1 MSNLPAEINIK
12 NLIDDLR
19 YISWKASDILL
30 YYLQKIKD
38 QKYNSEFIK
47 TKNNNEPVTMAD
59 LEVNKLI
66 IDQITKRYS
75 LILGDVLSEE
85 KVKSLYEHNNK
96 FLWVLDPLDG
106 TKDFIQCTEN
116 FAMHLALNF
125 KNRPFIGVVLIPM
138 RNELWIADGNQVW
151 CEDKDGTRKEVK
163 FSNNFSLKDM
173 TIVTSKNH
181 SNKNLQ
187 DLIDKLGFKKSLVMG
202 SIGCKIASIVRGES
216 DIYISLS
223 LPGKSAPKDWDFAAP
238 EIILRQAGGAITN
251 LYNEELSYN
260 NQNYRQ
266 EGIIIASNNIK
277 NHKIICLE
285 IQKVVQKYNIFPLR
299 TN

>member
-66 IDQITKRYS
+66 IDEITKRYS
-75 LILGDVLSEE
+75 LSLGDVLSEE
-85 KVKSLYEHNNK
+85 KVKPLSEHNNK

-151 CEDKDGTRKEVK
+151 CEDKSGARKEVK

-181 SNKNLQ
+181 RNKKLQ

-260 NQNYRQ
+260 NQNFRQ
-266 EGIIIASNNIK
+266 EGIVIASNNIK

-285 IQKVVQKYNIFPLR
+285 IQKVIQKYNIFPLR
-299 TN
+299 AN

>member
-30 YYLQKIKD
+30 YYLQQIKD

-66 IDQITKRYS
+66 IDEITKRYS
-75 LILGDVLSEE
+75 LSLGDVLSEE
-85 KVKSLYEHNNK
+85 KVKPLSEHNNK

-151 CEDKDGTRKEVK
+151 CEDKSGARKEVK

-181 SNKNLQ
+181 RNKKLQ

-260 NQNYRQ
+260 NQNFRQ
-266 EGIIIASNNIK
+266 EGIVIASNNIK

-285 IQKVVQKYNIFPLR
+285 IQKVIQKYNIFPLR
-299 TN
+299 AN